1 MTVLASFITPGDV
14 ITLTLMMMVPLILL
28 FELSIVLS
36 AMIVRR
42 KGLEESEDSDPSEPS
57 LGPPAGAVEAG

>member
-1 MTVLASFITPGDV
+1 
-14 ITLTLMMMVPLILL
+14 MMMVPLILL

-36 AMIVRR
+36 AAIARR
-42 KGLEESEDSDPSEPS
+42 QNVEESEDADDSETS